1 MKITTRKK
9 IIAIVAVLGMSNFAF
24 SQSTTDVPKGGSAVK
39 TIDNKGTIK
48 FFQAGNGITQI
59 VNTTSDLTTTT
70 WQLGGTL
77 TSPTT
82 ITTSVGN
89 ELTIAG
95 LQAGDLATDEIVVS
109 TPTGE
114 LRKVLASTLLLS
126 GTTNFNAPTA
136 GQHTYPVTGMPALA
150 SKVWVYRN
158 GVKLISGVD
167 YTTIAGTM
175 TLVPAI
181 ASLIETTDNIEV
193 QWVK

>member
-1 MKITTRKK
+1 MKMNTKLMVL
-9 IIAIVAVLGMSNFAF
+9 IAFLGFATF
-24 SQSTTDVPKGGSAVK
+24 GYSQSTTDVAKGGSAVK

-70 WQLGGTL
+70 WELGGTL

-82 ITTSVGN
+82 ITTTAS
-89 ELTIAG
+89 ETLSIAG

-114 LRKVLASTLLLS
+114 LKKVAASTLLLS
-126 GTTNFNAPTA
+126 GTTNFNAPTL
-136 GQHTYPVTGMPALA
+136 GQDTYLVSGMPATA

-167 YTTIAGTM
+167 YTTVAGTM